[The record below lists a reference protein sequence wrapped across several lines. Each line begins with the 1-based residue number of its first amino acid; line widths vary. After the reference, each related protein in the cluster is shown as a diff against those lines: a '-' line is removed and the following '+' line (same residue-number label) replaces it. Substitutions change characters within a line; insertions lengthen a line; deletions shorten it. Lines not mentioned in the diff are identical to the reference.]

1 MKFSYLLNIILIC
14 LLGSLSV
21 TVNADAT
28 EKSWNFK
35 VLLDDNEIG
44 RHTFKLRQE
53 NEKTYVSVKADFD
66 VKFLF
71 ISVYTYEHQNKE
83 TWHGKCLASI
93 SSNTNDNGELFSLR
107 GESTEN
113 TIRVETAS
121 GTERFEGCVKTFSY
135 WDPDFLNSKHLLN
148 AQTGELMSVEVER
161 LGETNLQVQGSNT
174 SANHYRL
181 ITDEFSVELW
191 YSPGDQE
198 WLALQSTTRD
208 GTVLKYEKIKES

>member
-66 VKFLF
+66 VKSF
-71 ISVYTYEHQNKE
+71 
-83 TWHGKCLASI
+83 
-93 SSNTNDNGELFSLR
+93 
-107 GESTEN
+107 
-113 TIRVETAS
+113 
-121 GTERFEGCVKTFSY
+121 
-135 WDPDFLNSKHLLN
+135 
-148 AQTGELMSVEVER
+148 
-161 LGETNLQVQGSNT
+161 
-174 SANHYRL
+174 
-181 ITDEFSVELW
+181 
-191 YSPGDQE
+191 
-198 WLALQSTTRD
+198 
-208 GTVLKYEKIKES
+208 